1 MNSQPS
7 SNGYPHT
14 RVDKETG
21 MKNTGMC
28 IHTGWNQ
35 FEVNETLFGVT
46 STFDEELYTTK
57 LERGP
62 RTRELEEQ
70 ALRIAREI
78 EGENTRDLHVAEER
92 GLQLSGKFDIDEETK
107 YSSVCPVNE
116 FYDSGYEEE
125 EEILL
130 DCRNNLTFG
139 DSTTASNGIKSA
151 STNKDIPAPGSNE
164 SHLAEQGNGKCL
176 ESSHHKKSL
185 NVTQDTNA
193 ASDPACV
200 QWRAS
205 DKQSSTD
212 GKLAGQLTDRGKPE
226 WPGTSISRNPQNS
239 AASSTSSRPI
249 PSPSSSI
256 GFYSSEKSTLNPNAK
271 EFKLNPNAKSFKPSP
286 TATRPQSPA
295 PEGSFYYP
303 PVPQMTGIHIG
314 YGMGAAF
321 PGQQPMVY
329 HNTMQPGPNQTF
341 YPPNGPQ
348 YHPQQMMVG
357 QQRPVLFMPPSPYQ
371 PETMQVP
378 THSNIQGSQSF
389 SLTKNLMKHSGLQLH
404 DQDSSSTQS
413 TEESGGGY
421 IVSPAGKA
429 IASYTK
435 SATTS
440 SMVSHDSVFPPPPP
454 TYFNGFLAPEY
465 ASQPTVLPHV
475 EMMGL
480 FTSRVP
486 LPHNYQESEP
496 KFVNAKQYHAILR
509 RRKHRAKLE
518 AQNKLIKS
526 RKPYLHESRHLHAL
540 KRARGS
546 GGRFLNTKK
555 LQESSSNSLCSSSVT
570 PSSSSDRDNMFQ
582 NPTFRFSG
590 YPSTHHVSALMS
602 GT

>member
-21 MKNTGMC
+21 MKNTGIILKMASLIREGGLRGMKPRAPLVSKPPSKIFIIPADQVVQVIAKDLPVYSNNVSAQC
-28 IHTGWNQ
+28 EKPSELLTDSSISQSYHVDSERELKRWVPDEDVPECPDLENLFDDPWKRGWNQ

-271 EFKLNPNAKSFKPSP
+271 GLIQEFKLNPNAKSFKPSP

-357 QQRPVLFMPPSPYQ
+357 QQRP
-371 PETMQVP
+371 ETMQVP

-413 TEESGGGY
+413 TEESGGG
-421 IVSPAGKA
+421 V
-429 IASYTK
+429 
-435 SATTS
+435 
-440 SMVSHDSVFPPPPP
+440 
-454 TYFNGFLAPEY
+454 
-465 ASQPTVLPHV
+465 
-475 EMMGL
+475 
-480 FTSRVP
+480 
-486 LPHNYQESEP
+486 
-496 KFVNAKQYHAILR
+496 
-509 RRKHRAKLE
+509 
-518 AQNKLIKS
+518 
-526 RKPYLHESRHLHAL
+526 
-540 KRARGS
+540 
-546 GGRFLNTKK
+546 
-555 LQESSSNSLCSSSVT
+555 
-570 PSSSSDRDNMFQ
+570 
-582 NPTFRFSG
+582 
-590 YPSTHHVSALMS
+590 
-602 GT
+602 